1 MTPFRALYG
10 RLPPTI
16 PYYQA
21 RDSPVNDVDQSLI
34 RRDELLEQL
43 KSNLVVVRNRM
54 KQGADRKRQDVEF
67 QVGDMVFLKLQP
79 YRQHTAFNRVH
90 HKLAS

>member
-1 MTPFRALYG
+1 MMPFLALYG

-21 RDSPVNDVDQSLI
+21 KDSPVNDVDESLI

-43 KSNLVVVRNRM
+43 KSNLVVACNRM
-54 KQGADRKRQDVEF
+54 KQGVDRK
-67 QVGDMVFLKLQP
+67 
-79 YRQHTAFNRVH
+79 
-90 HKLAS
+90 